1 MEWEKTPD
9 LVNNDFIYFLYIIYI
24 NKYKMLIIVIC
35 TIVLFFL
42 MIYIHYSLNIIKT
55 IKY

>member
-35 TIVLFFL
+35 TIVLFFFND
-42 MIYIHYSLNIIKT
+42 IYSLFSKHNKNN
-55 IKY
+55 